1 MLIVSLAL
9 IIYVYWGA
17 FTNAGNK
24 VYDEMDGFFPF
35 FLIMGGVVLF
45 VVFWVLVILLRRE
58 AMKLY
63 NTQSKNKLK

>member
-45 VVFWVLVILLRRE
+45 VVF
-58 AMKLY
+58 
-63 NTQSKNKLK
+63 